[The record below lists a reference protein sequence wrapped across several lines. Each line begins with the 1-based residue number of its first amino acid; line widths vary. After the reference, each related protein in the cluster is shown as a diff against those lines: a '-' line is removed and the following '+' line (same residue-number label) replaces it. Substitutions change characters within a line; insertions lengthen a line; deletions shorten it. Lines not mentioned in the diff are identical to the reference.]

1 MIDFYALLGVDK
13 NESSQEIKKAY
24 RKLALKYHPDRHQS
38 DPDDAEEMMKL
49 LNEAKDV
56 LLSDEKREEYDAAFY
71 SFQQFKARQQQ
82 EAERRQQQEAKRR
95 QQQEAERRQQQE
107 AERRQQQEAEH
118 RQQQEAE
125 HRQRQEA
132 KRRQQQEAE
141 RRQARED
148 YDRWRQEAKRRQQ
161 QEAARKESIIKSFK
175 EQLLREEKA
184 QRLAEAERLA
194 REAEEKHNQEVLARA
209 LKKRN
214 RLLLV
219 FIMMVLGIF
228 YMYQKHQS
236 ANKYLDD
243 PYAVYDFDE
252 NTEVQIPPDLYDE
265 PAEEEVAQ
273 DTDKVSASWLEEKVA
288 DADQLVSVND
298 RHDIQVNGSQ
308 TDFTQPEPPQRVAPI
323 EPKAEKSEP
332 ASAPPKKKEDSL
344 SIDNDDFFN

>member
-38 DPDDAEEMMKL
+38 DADDAEEMMKL

-71 SFQQFKARQQQ
+71 SFQQFKARQQ
-82 EAERRQQQEAKRR
+82 
-95 QQQEAERRQQQE
+95 
-107 AERRQQQEAEH
+107 
-118 RQQQEAE
+118 
-125 HRQRQEA
+125 
-132 KRRQQQEAE
+132 
-141 RRQARED
+141 
-148 YDRWRQEAKRRQQ
+148 QEAKRRQQ

-273 DTDKVSASWLEEKVA
+273 DADNVSASWLEEKVA

>member
-1 MIDFYALLGVDK
+1 MGVDK

-38 DPDDAEEMMKL
+38 DADDAEEMMKL

-82 EAERRQQQEAKRR
+82 EAK
-95 QQQEAERRQQQE
+95 
-107 AERRQQQEAEH
+107 H
-118 RQQQEAE
+118 
-125 HRQRQEA
+125 
-132 KRRQQQEAE
+132 
-141 RRQARED
+141 
-148 YDRWRQEAKRRQQ
+148 RQQ

-273 DTDKVSASWLEEKVA
+273 DADNVSASWLEEKVA

-323 EPKAEKSEP
+323 EPKVEKSEP

-344 SIDNDDFFN
+344 SIGNDDFFN

>member
-1 MIDFYALLGVDK
+1 
-13 NESSQEIKKAY
+13 
-24 RKLALKYHPDRHQS
+24 
-38 DPDDAEEMMKL
+38 
-49 LNEAKDV
+49 
-56 LLSDEKREEYDAAFY
+56 
-71 SFQQFKARQQQ
+71 
-82 EAERRQQQEAKRR
+82 
-95 QQQEAERRQQQE
+95 
-107 AERRQQQEAEH
+107 
-118 RQQQEAE
+118 
-125 HRQRQEA
+125 
-132 KRRQQQEAE
+132 
-141 RRQARED
+141 
-148 YDRWRQEAKRRQQ
+148 EAKRRQQ

-194 REAEEKHNQEVLARA
+194 REAEEKHNQEVLACA

-273 DTDKVSASWLEEKVA
+273 DADNVSASWLEEKVA
-288 DADQLVSVND
+288 DADQLV
-298 RHDIQVNGSQ
+298 
-308 TDFTQPEPPQRVAPI
+308 
-323 EPKAEKSEP
+323 
-332 ASAPPKKKEDSL
+332 
-344 SIDNDDFFN
+344 

>member
-38 DPDDAEEMMKL
+38 DADDAEEMMKL

-107 AERRQQQEAEH
+107 AEH

-125 HRQRQEA
+125 HRQR
-132 KRRQQQEAE
+132 
-141 RRQARED
+141 
-148 YDRWRQEAKRRQQ
+148 

-252 NTEVQIPPDLYDE
+252 NTEVQIPPDLYDK

-273 DTDKVSASWLEEKVA
+273 DADNVSASWLEEKVA

-332 ASAPPKKKEDSL
+332 APAPPKKKEDSL

>member
-38 DPDDAEEMMKL
+38 DADDAEEMMKL

-82 EAERRQQQEAKRR
+82 EAE
-95 QQQEAERRQQQE
+95 
-107 AERRQQQEAEH
+107 H
-118 RQQQEAE
+118 RQQ
-125 HRQRQEA
+125 
-132 KRRQQQEAE
+132 
-141 RRQARED
+141 
-148 YDRWRQEAKRRQQ
+148 QEAKRRQQ

-273 DTDKVSASWLEEKVA
+273 DADNVSASWLEEKVA

>member
-38 DPDDAEEMMKL
+38 DADDAEEMMKL

-82 EAERRQQQEAKRR
+82 EAK
-95 QQQEAERRQQQE
+95 RRQQQE

-118 RQQQEAE
+118 RQQQVAE
-125 HRQRQEA
+125 HRQR
-132 KRRQQQEAE
+132 
-141 RRQARED
+141 
-148 YDRWRQEAKRRQQ
+148 

-273 DTDKVSASWLEEKVA
+273 DADNVSASWLEEKVA

>member
-38 DPDDAEEMMKL
+38 DADDAEEMMKL

-82 EAERRQQQEAKRR
+82 EAERRQQQEA
-95 QQQEAERRQQQE
+95 
-107 AERRQQQEAEH
+107 EH

-125 HRQRQEA
+125 HRQQQEA

-273 DTDKVSASWLEEKVA
+273 DADNVSASWLEEKVA
-288 DADQLVSVND
+288 DADHLVSVND

-308 TDFTQPEPPQRVAPI
+308 TDFTQP
-323 EPKAEKSEP
+323 
-332 ASAPPKKKEDSL
+332 
-344 SIDNDDFFN
+344 